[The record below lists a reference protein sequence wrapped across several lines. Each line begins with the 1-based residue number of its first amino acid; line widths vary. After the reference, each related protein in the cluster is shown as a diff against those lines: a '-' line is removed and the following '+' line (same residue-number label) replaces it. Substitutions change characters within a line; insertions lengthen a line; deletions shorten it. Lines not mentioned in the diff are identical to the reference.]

1 MSHAEQVPSAVHD
14 QLVDTVAEIKPRLR
28 GWLHAATAPLAFF
41 TFLAMLVLAET
52 TRERF
57 GVAVYMVSA
66 LLLFTSSAVYHTGR
80 WSPERKRLLKRVDHA
95 NIFVLI
101 AGSSTPFAL
110 MLLSQE
116 RAAILLGTMWGGAL
130 LGILFKIFWV
140 DAPRWANAPLYL
152 LLGWAPVLFA
162 GDFIAAASPAVLS
175 LLAAGGLLYTAGAV
189 VYGTKRPDPAPTFFG
204 YHEVFH
210 SLTIAAFAA
219 HCIGVGVLLRTQG

>member
-1 MSHAEQVPSAVHD
+1 MSHTRHVPSTVHD

-41 TFLAMLVLAET
+41 SFLAMLVLADT

-66 LLLFTSSAVYHTGR
+66 LLLFTSSAVYHTGS
-80 WSPERKRLLKRVDHA
+80 WTPEHKRLLKRIDHA

-110 MLLSQE
+110 MLLSEQ
-116 RAAILLGTMWGGAL
+116 RAAILLATMWGGAA

-162 GDFIAAASPAVLS
+162 DDFIAAAPPTVLF

-189 VYGTKRPDPAPTFFG
+189 VYGTKRPDPSPAFFG

-210 SLTIAAFAA
+210 ALTIAAFTA
-219 HCIGVGVLLRTQG
+219 HCIGVGVLLHAQG